1 MFDNGITLTVGDTQE
16 YLNKIRRNMIGFDDW
31 ISDFDSHFKNS
42 NYPPYNTIKIS
53 NHEYK
58 VEVALAGFKKDE
70 LKVYTQEG
78 KLIIE
83 GNKTE
88 KEGTD
93 YMHRGLAQRSFKRSW
108 AVPDDL
114 VVKNVNFEDFSNQL
128 NYLLNN
134 LNINKI
140 NLVGFS
146 FGSLVALKYAKRFKK
161 KVKF

>member
-1 MFDNGITLTVGDTQE
+1 MSPSGTLFTDAKEVTMFDNGITLTVGDTQE

-78 KLIIE
+78 KLVIE
-83 GNKTE
+83 GAKTE
-88 KEGTD
+88 KEDTD
-93 YMHRGLAQRSFKRSW
+93 YVHRGLAQRSFTRQW
-108 AVPDDL
+108 ALPDDL
-114 VVKNVNFEDFSNQL
+114 VVKKVDFEDG
-128 NYLLNN
+128 LL
-134 LNINKI
+134 
-140 NLVGFS
+140 LVDIQRIIPEHQQRKEW
-146 FGSLVALKYAKRFKK
+146 L
-161 KVKF
+161 